1 MQPENIH
8 LDNPLTS
15 REEVLRLVNEMLNA
29 VAPYFKN
36 DASRINLANFTAHY
50 GQQVASMETFS
61 RLLWGV
67 TPLLAGGS
75 EPQHFSFYLQA
86 IKNGTNP
93 QHADYWGEVAPYDQ
107 RIVEMAAYGLL
118 LALAGETVLAH
129 FTAAEKENLWRWL
142 KQCETQDIPDNN
154 WHFFPI
160 LVQVGFHY
168 CGMPTNPQ
176 AREDHFA
183 AMERYYLGDGWYSD
197 GPGRPRDYYISM
209 GFHFYGL
216 IYAKLMA
223 DVDPQRCAELRQRAA
238 RFSSDFIHFF
248 ADDGAAIPFG
258 RSLTYRFAEAA
269 FWSAAAF
276 AGLEVFSPGVMKGI
290 VLRHLRWWLKQPMF
304 DRDGVLSV
312 GYSYP
317 NLAMAEDYNAPGS
330 PYWGLKTMLVLA
342 LGEGDAFW
350 QAAELP
356 LPPLPAQ
363 HTIAYADQV
372 LVHQADHL
380 WMLTSGQLELNN
392 FVNTEAKYCKFAYS
406 TRFGFTIERGRYGLN
421 HAAPDSMLLLA
432 EKDNYWRGR
441 RECQQVVTA
450 DGVIYSRWLPWRDVV
465 IDSWLLALGDW
476 QLRVHRITT
485 QRALDCAEG
494 GFSLANRPLPQA
506 QERDGACCLRN
517 ARDISAIFCL
527 HPHARRGETVLTPP
541 NSNLLFAERA
551 AVPVLRGE
559 LDAGTHCLVS
569 AVWAGNAAD
578 FEPQHCPQAFISDDA
593 VRFVTARQETTLVL
607 APEASL

>member
-36 DASRINLANFTAHY
+36 DASRIDLANFTAHY

-118 LALAGETVLAH
+118 LALAGEIVLAH

-238 RFSSDFIHFF
+238 HFSSDFIHFF

-363 HTIAYADQV
+363 YTIAHADQV

-485 QRALDCAEG
+485 HRALDCAEG

-506 QERDGACCLRN
+506 QERDGASCLRN

-527 HPHARRGETVLTPP
+527 HPHTRRGETVLTPP

>member
-36 DASRINLANFTAHY
+36 DASRIDLANFTAHY

-223 DVDPQRCAELRQRAA
+223 DVDPQRCTELRQRAA

-356 LPPLPAQ
+356 LPPLSAQ
-363 HTIAYADQV
+363 HTIAHADQV

-421 HAAPDSMLLLA
+421 HGAPDSMLLLA

-506 QERDGACCLRN
+506 QESDGACCLRN
-517 ARDISAIFCL
+517 ARDITAIFCL